1 MKELSDETFNLLRN
15 QVFECM
21 LDEVSQYS
29 HKDIVRC
36 GFTSIDDYTT
46 EDLLDYLVTTENSEY
61 WNLISQVKTELGL

>member
-1 MKELSDETFNLLRN
+1 MKELSDDTLTLLEN

-36 GFTSIDDYTT
+36 GFTSISDYTT

-61 WNLISQVKTELGL
+61 DDLISKVKFELGL

>member
-1 MKELSDETFNLLRN
+1 MKELSDETFTLLEN

-36 GFTSIDDYTT
+36 GFTSINDYTT
-46 EDLLDYLVTTENSEY
+46 EDLLDYLVTTENPVY
-61 WNLISQVKTELGL
+61 DDLITQVKLELGL